1 MQAFIALRRRFQTS
15 IHLNRGSRKASRETV
30 AAVAGVV
37 HMDIS
42 LLVDR
47 LCSRWWTTGGVEM
60 DNSGF
65 QKMVVDLVEVDNRPD
80 DMCSNIS
87 FIAQGVQPTPDSH
100 VTVLSD
106 VLLLQRLVVI
116 VPIVPDLDFDGS
128 SAVIQFVCY
137 VCGLLRD
144 VSDLGNEC
152 TLLMLIGQKASWG
165 NSYLRNVHIV
175 YLEVFLTDLLCFIQL
190 FDRNRPKTIV
200 SERLTARSATRKLV
214 QSLDSIPCS
223 CLGLPGFLQS

>member
-1 MQAFIALRRRFQTS
+1 
-15 IHLNRGSRKASRETV
+15 
-30 AAVAGVV
+30 
-37 HMDIS
+37 MDIS

-47 LCSRWWTTGGVEM
+47 LCSRWWTTGHVEM

-80 DMCSNIS
+80 DMRSNIS

-152 TLLMLIGQKASWG
+152 TLLMLIDQK
-165 NSYLRNVHIV
+165 
-175 YLEVFLTDLLCFIQL
+175 
-190 FDRNRPKTIV
+190 
-200 SERLTARSATRKLV
+200 
-214 QSLDSIPCS
+214 DSHRGGIHT
-223 CLGLPGFLQS
+223 